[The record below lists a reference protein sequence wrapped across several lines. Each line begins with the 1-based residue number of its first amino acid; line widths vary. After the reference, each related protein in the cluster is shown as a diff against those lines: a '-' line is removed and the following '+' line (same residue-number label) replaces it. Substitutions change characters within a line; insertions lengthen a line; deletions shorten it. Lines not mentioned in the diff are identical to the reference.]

1 LKKLL
6 DLVVPIFL
14 TALAILFIWGIA
26 ELIANGDSTP
36 ADYEILASYVGTYP
50 EYDVEFKKA
59 MSDRFISVEERGR
72 LYRLRGIVQAEAV
85 AAKIE
90 VKHD

>member
-1 LKKLL
+1 M
-6 DLVVPIFL
+6 VVPIFL
-14 TALAILFIWGIA
+14 TALVFLFFWGLS
-26 ELIANGDSTP
+26 ELILNADSTP

-59 MSDRFISVEERGR
+59 MSDRFISVGERGK
-72 LYRLRGIVQAEAV
+72 LYRLRAQVQAETV